1 MRFPLFLQPLGRALK
16 KRSAAPAS
24 PPCFRRRRRSAPLLF
39 ESTRSVSL
47 ALQQNKNLSVL
58 SYVEVFWW
66 ARVDVASRAS
76 KKAPQGLFCPPDYTA
91 GRCCSN
97 PPLRVKLEIP
107 DKTKNQRIF
116 YAGLFGG
123 RGWIRTTEA
132 ESSRFTVCP
141 HWPLGNTPIFIFVR
155 PFAGRLAYFS
165 MGNGFCQLFFT
176 FFFKGFLCPSK
187 AGCGNAAGFV
197 RKRRTSVFFAAK
209 IFAG

>member
-1 MRFPLFLQPLGRALK
+1 MPAGPFGGPYELRLPLFLQPLGRALK

-76 KKAPQGLFCPPDYTA
+76 KKAPQGLFCPPDHSA

-141 HWPLGNTPIFIFVR
+141 HWPLGNTPIFNSQSH
-155 PFAGRLAYFS
+155 RLPVYITTGARV
-165 MGNGFCQLFFT
+165 CQCF
-176 FFFKGFLCPSK
+176 
-187 AGCGNAAGFV
+187 
-197 RKRRTSVFFAAK
+197 
-209 IFAG
+209 